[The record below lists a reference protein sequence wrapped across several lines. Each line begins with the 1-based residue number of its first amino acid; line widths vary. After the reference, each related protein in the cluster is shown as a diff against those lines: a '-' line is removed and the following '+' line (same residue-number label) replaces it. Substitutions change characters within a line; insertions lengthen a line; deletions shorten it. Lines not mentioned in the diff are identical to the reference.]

1 MEDVHGKQ
9 KEASTDTASECQDMF
24 QVSCFSRALFSVC
37 DDSNTD
43 EGEREREREGGRWKE
58 GGSAFARLSAYG
70 LSKEQRKRKMT
81 EERERSCVNALC
93 RGDAVASWVLL
104 LLSAAPAHTP
114 FQWQNASLLMPQIN
128 VVGVCVCV

>member
-81 EERERSCVNALC
+81 EERERSCVNALSRRC
-93 RGDAVASWVLL
+93 SCILGAVAAVSCPCPYPIPMAKCIFVD
-104 LLSAAPAHTP
+104 AT
-114 FQWQNASLLMPQIN
+114 N
-128 VVGVCVCV
+128 

>member
-43 EGEREREREGGRWKE
+43 EGQREKEKGREGGGKRE
-58 GGSAFARLSAYG
+58 GA
-70 LSKEQRKRKMT
+70 
-81 EERERSCVNALC
+81 
-93 RGDAVASWVLL
+93 LL
-104 LLSAAPAHTP
+104 LGSQHTA
-114 FQWQNASLLMPQIN
+114 FLRSRGKGREKL
-128 VVGVCVCV
+128 C

>member
-70 LSKEQRKRKMT
+70 LSKEQRKRKREAVLMHCV
-81 EERERSCVNALC
+81 EEMHLHPGCCCCCQLPLPHSNGKMHLC
-93 RGDAVASWVLL
+93 
-104 LLSAAPAHTP
+104 
-114 FQWQNASLLMPQIN
+114 
-128 VVGVCVCV
+128 